1 MPLIDH
7 DSHWKRIEKNEKILV
22 VPNLSMEKV

>member
-7 DSHWKRIEKNEKILV
+7 DSHWKRTEKNKKILV
-22 VPNLSMEKV
+22 VQNLSMEKV